1 MKKATLLI
9 IVMLLAMTALFAEE
23 KGVTLISSP
32 GSNNEKGT
40 LEDMKLNQ
48 SIKVDKFGKITLT
61 EIKEVD
67 SYGYQYNG
75 YHHRDDNWNSG
86 TEANYLYI
94 KADIL
99 NTNKE
104 NYDYLKKCSVTA
116 YYDDGFV
123 YSGWAEQFN
132 WDNSKQYRSDKFAI
146 KPMYYGHYG
155 FFVTLPN
162 SVLEDTAPLKIV
174 VKMDNV
180 EFTYYVRK

>member
-23 KGVTLISSP
+23 KGVMLISS
-32 GSNNEKGT
+32 GSNTEKGSP
-40 LEDMKLNQ
+40 EDMKVDKEVK
-48 SIKVDKFGKITLT
+48 IDKFGKIKLT
-61 EIKEVD
+61 EVKEVD
-67 SYGYQYNG
+67 SYAYQYNSYWG
-75 YHHRDDNWNSG
+75 RDDKWNSG

-104 NYDYLKKCSVTA
+104 DYDYLKKCTVTA

-162 SVLEDTAPLKIV
+162 SILEDTAPLKIV
-174 VKMDNV
+174 VKMDDV